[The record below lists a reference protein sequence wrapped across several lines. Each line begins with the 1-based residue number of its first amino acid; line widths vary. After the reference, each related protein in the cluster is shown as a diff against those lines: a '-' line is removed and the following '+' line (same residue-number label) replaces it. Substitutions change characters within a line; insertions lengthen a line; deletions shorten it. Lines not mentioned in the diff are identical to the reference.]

1 MRMTTFLVR
10 IFGACWWR
18 PGFFQLGGR
27 NALSGISRVS
37 PTSGICGSAGRD
49 RITPF
54 PNSLDVPASDT

>member
-10 IFGACWWR
+10 IFGPCWR

-27 NALSGISRVS
+27 SALSGIGRVS

-54 PNSLDVPASDT
+54 PDGLDVPAGDP